1 MTKPKIFDDFPTVEC
16 NECERYY
23 LNQCDA
29 NMPTNGSKM
38 PCTAFIPVR
47 GVSIPKEL
55 NRLKRAFKW
64 QIGLYA
70 VLVVSFIVHL
80 VFQH

>member
-29 NMPTNGSKM
+29 NIAVNGSKM
-38 PCTAFIPVR
+38 PCKAFIPVR
-47 GVSIPKEL
+47 GVSIPKEVS
-55 NRLKRAFKW
+55 RLKRAFKW

-70 VLVVSFIVHL
+70 VLVVSFIAHL
-80 VFQH
+80 IFQH